1 MLKFA
6 MWPST
11 EGSHQA
17 GAGSASMRA
26 LITGYQESAWRF
38 SGLGGRDD
46 DSFWMSGL
54 YVPTADFEQARSVE
68 LQVLGYQFE
77 PPIVSTGPI
86 TGPLQ
91 EKMSPPFILAA
102 WNSIQKR
109 ARTPLRQKIGR
120 TLFFA
125 TAPTNQLYPA
135 ILKARG
141 LDRYVVV
148 FDALFTMY
156 FRGIVASVI
165 NVLYDASADADPM
178 RQWMPKWSPCFKFE
192 RSALSIQVD
201 HPDRYGSIAVLL
213 YSALQVQLP
222 AQILVKAREQS
233 YKELSL
239 TLTILND
246 CYAFMFAHE
255 LGHLE
260 NGHLKDDRYPS
271 AIGLKDE
278 GALRK
283 ELDADGHAFELLIGP
298 VSSDEQLRTYVNV
311 SILFHIMA
319 FLYRAIHYAEHGVDY
334 GALPPDALKRI
345 YFSEDARLYP
355 HPLAR
360 LQRLRVLSR
369 SHSQSAPSGLDEWD
383 SKIDEF
389 FEQLWKPVLLY
400 LRELEPTVSDVW
412 SDVTKLNALAHGVAP
427 SADRKG

>member
-1 MLKFA
+1 
-6 MWPST
+6 
-11 EGSHQA
+11 
-17 GAGSASMRA
+17 
-26 LITGYQESAWRF
+26 
-38 SGLGGRDD
+38 
-46 DSFWMSGL
+46 
-54 YVPTADFEQARSVE
+54 
-68 LQVLGYQFE
+68 
-77 PPIVSTGPI
+77 
-86 TGPLQ
+86 
-91 EKMSPPFILAA
+91 
-102 WNSIQKR
+102 
-109 ARTPLRQKIGR
+109 
-120 TLFFA
+120 
-125 TAPTNQLYPA
+125 
-135 ILKARG
+135 
-141 LDRYVVV
+141 
-148 FDALFTMY
+148 
-156 FRGIVASVI
+156 
-165 NVLYDASADADPM
+165 
-178 RQWMPKWSPCFKFE
+178 
-192 RSALSIQVD
+192 
-201 HPDRYGSIAVLL
+201 
-213 YSALQVQLP
+213 VQLP

-334 GALPPDALKRI
+334 GALPLDALKRI

-369 SHSQSAPSGLDEWD
+369 SHSQNAPSGLDEWD